1 MPRKKKNGGGLYQTA
16 MNKLTGSNIGKT
28 EFHAPQIVNGRIQLA
43 NYMGPGTDL
52 YANIRNK
59 KLPITKSD
67 KISKAHD
74 LRYDRARTIQ
84 EVRNADIKMVSKL
97 KQLKKNKEDSK
108 FNTNMGIL
116 PIQLKMWAEDN
127 NLIKKG
133 SFANIK
139 KGVDESDIKL
149 NNSTLLELEKEG
161 YGKKKKKKNPWLEH
175 VKRVRATHPEGTPY
189 KECMKIASKTYKK
202 IK

>member
-1 MPRKKKNGGGLYQTA
+1 MPRQRKKKGTGLYQLT
-16 MNKLTGSNIGKT
+16 MNKLTGSNLKNT
-28 EFHAPQIVNGRIQLA
+28 EVHAPQIVEGKLKMA
-43 NYMGPGTDL
+43 NYMGPGTKL
-52 YANIRNK
+52 YENIRNK

-84 EVRNADIKMVSKL
+84 EVRAADMKMVNKL
-97 KQLKKNKEDSK
+97 KQLKKDKKDSK
-108 FNTNMGIL
+108 FNTTIGIL

-127 NLIKKG
+127 NLISKG

-139 KGVDESDIKL
+139 KGVDDRDIKL

-161 YGKKKKKKNPWLEH
+161 YGKKKKKNPWLEH

-189 KECMKIASKTYKK
+189 KDCMKIASKTYKK